1 MWIHAAKILQRMH
14 RNTQESSYNMSTLA
28 DRTGRSAYENLSGL
42 PLFLVARDWQNFLH
56 SRIKKNDK
64 KHKFLLSPSTD
75 NRKIHAVTIKTR
87 PRSSFG
93 HSLFHVFSM
102 SWMTWTHFSAPLL
115 PTLWP
120 AAAFGIF
127 RFFFFP
133 EGRDKNRHT
142 QEMPIMNHT

>member
-75 NRKIHAVTIKTR
+75 NRKN
-87 PRSSFG
+87 PRCNYQNSTSQLLWPQSFPC
-93 HSLFHVFSM
+93 LFHVLNDSDAL
-102 SWMTWTHFSAPLL
+102 FSATVTYALAPRPPSEYSVSSFFLRAEIKTD
-115 PTLWP
+115 TL
-120 AAAFGIF
+120 
-127 RFFFFP
+127 R
-133 EGRDKNRHT
+133 KCL
-142 QEMPIMNHT
+142 